1 MASRSAR
8 ASSASS
14 TSAMPCS
21 RNWSIRARSLSRI
34 VIPPG
39 LEREEVA
46 GDLLEDEVF
55 QAREVEQPV
64 SQGLLDRGD
73 ERTGWIGAP
82 HLDQPAQGT
91 PVARAAVLSECRG
104 IAVEAVRMVC
114 GHRNSP
120 PGGAVPGTRRT
131 GMVWWPGR
139 VLRVSR
145 WSITRGWT
153 AIVTPL
159 RRTSIW
165 AGILV
170 TLTNLPT

>member
-104 IAVEAVRMVC
+104 IAVEAVMMAEQQRLL
-114 GHRNSP
+114 
-120 PGGAVPGTRRT
+120 GGRAAPARGPRVARAS
-131 GMVWWPGR
+131 VLCEGR
-139 VLRVSR
+139 VMAVEAVMMAEQHPP
-145 WSITRGWT
+145 RG
-153 AIVTPL
+153 ARAADPPHRDGV
-159 RRTSIW
+159 
-165 AGILV
+165 V
-170 TLTNLPT
+170 